1 MSVVKKIFAR
11 VPAYV
16 IWLMLS
22 VALWGWIFGR
32 ITDTAAENKIVL
44 FVDAYDVQDTALAVR
59 LEEEKPEGIRMVQ
72 VHPFSYVL
80 FQSETL
86 LSADL
91 YIIKESDAADYLDS
105 FLPLT
110 EAAPDG
116 WSLDGTPY
124 GLLAYDAQ
132 TGQGAAAD
140 LITYTL
146 EGMPEENYYL
156 FFGANSLHT
165 GQVDDAA
172 FRVAERLLSGP

>member
-1 MSVVKKIFAR
+1 MSAVKKFLAR
-11 VPAYV
+11 LPAYV
-16 IWLMLS
+16 IWLMLC

-32 ITDTAAENKIVL
+32 ITDTAPERKIVL
-44 FVDAYDVQDTALAVR
+44 FVDAYEVQDTALAVR
-59 LEEEKPEGIRMVQ
+59 LEEELPEGIRMVQ

-91 YIIKESDAADYLDS
+91 YIVKESDAADYVES
-105 FLPLT
+105 FLPLA

-132 TGQGAAAD
+132 TGKGAAAD

-146 EGMPEENYYL
+146 AGAPEENYYL
-156 FFGANSLHT
+156 FFGAKSLHT
-165 GQVDDAA
+165 GQTDDAA
-172 FRVAERLLSGP
+172 FQIAERLLAGP